1 MVWNRPNTTPSRPRT
16 TTRTTTGTTQI
27 FALYAEPILH
37 PTYQTY
43 ETILTVDAVPPG
55 GLSER
60 VARMHVSRLS
70 EFAQNSAGYGKC
82 IYAVVDETTRQ
93 TMGLRDLPTLLTYL
107 VQNGYVFETDLTQM
121 TKTLPEEDSRKRIA
135 FLSYTDTES

>member
-1 MVWNRPNTTPSRPRT
+1 
-16 TTRTTTGTTQI
+16 
-27 FALYAEPILH
+27 
-37 PTYQTY
+37 
-43 ETILTVDAVPPG
+43 
-55 GLSER
+55 
-60 VARMHVSRLS
+60 MHVSRLS

-93 TMGLRDLPTLLTYL
+93 TMGIRDLPTLLTYL

-121 TKTLPEEDSRKRIA
+121 TNTLPEEDSRKRIA